1 MRLVYPSEP
10 TQAQGALER
19 WIAGVVEILP
29 LLQAKCAR
37 FFWKFQ
43 HRLESNDPT
52 CTK

>member
-1 MRLVYPSEP
+1 MLR
-10 TQAQGALER
+10 TLER
-19 WIAGVVEILP
+19 GIAGVVEILP

-43 HRLESNDPT
+43 RQLESNDPT